1 MKVWQSVV
9 NNPEEMLQ
17 KHQKGHF
24 YTHAPIDMWEAINQH
39 ISLATSTRSKVL
51 HVMVAEKIVTTLH
64 DVFSKIIEY
73 IQTLDTSNNP
83 ELREIELEYICAFA
97 NDTALHIE
105 DMMEL
110 IETFTIGKDVCIVDV
125 NVIITIFIL
134 IITIITI
141 LILSSIS
148 ASHLL
153 LSSVIIIA
161 EIRDK
166 IDEIFDPLTSLLV
179 SLGQTCLK
187 RLASLVLNDVQV
199 CCYRVW
205 IIYLIYS
212 FIILSLSS
220 LLSLSPSCLHSYIH
234 CRIY

>member
-17 KHQKGHF
+17 RHQKGHF

-110 IETFTIGKDVCIVDV
+110 IETFTIGMDVCIVDV
-125 NVIITIFIL
+125 IIIIPIIIIIIIIT
-134 IITIITI
+134 TITI
-141 LILSSIS
+141 LILNSIS

-199 CCYRVW
+199 GR
-205 IIYLIYS
+205 
-212 FIILSLSS
+212 
-220 LLSLSPSCLHSYIH
+220 
-234 CRIY
+234 

>member
-1 MKVWQSVV
+1 MHSLTYFLTSSLSYAALHYYLGGASHHIYDHCMKVWQSVV

-17 KHQKGHF
+17 RHQKGHF

-110 IETFTIGKDVCIVDV
+110 IETFTIGKDVCIID
-125 NVIITIFIL
+125 VIIIIPTI
-134 IITIITI
+134 IIIIISTTITITI
-141 LILSSIS
+141 LNSIS

-199 CCYRVW
+199 G
-205 IIYLIYS
+205 
-212 FIILSLSS
+212 
-220 LLSLSPSCLHSYIH
+220 
-234 CRIY
+234 

>member
-17 KHQKGHF
+17 RHQKGHF

-110 IETFTIGKDVCIVDV
+110 IETFTIGKDVFIV
-125 NVIITIFIL
+125 NVIIIIL
-134 IITIITI
+134 III
-141 LILSSIS
+141 
-148 ASHLL
+148 HH
-153 LSSVIIIA
+153 
-161 EIRDK
+161 
-166 IDEIFDPLTSLLV
+166 
-179 SLGQTCLK
+179 
-187 RLASLVLNDVQV
+187 
-199 CCYRVW
+199 YH
-205 IIYLIYS
+205 YYHYHH
-212 FIILSLSS
+212 IILNSIFF
-220 LLSLSPSCLHSYIH
+220 CDHHS
-234 CRIY
+234 